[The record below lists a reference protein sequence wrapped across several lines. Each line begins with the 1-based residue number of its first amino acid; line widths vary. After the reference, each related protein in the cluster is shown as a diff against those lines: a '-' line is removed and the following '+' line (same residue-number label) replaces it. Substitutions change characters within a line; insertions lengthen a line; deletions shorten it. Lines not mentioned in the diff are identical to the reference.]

1 MFFFIFQAMRRL
13 GTLSWSFALP
23 KKRKLTFIIN
33 FNLILKSI
41 GCQNVLRS
49 HWNIFRKPNPR
60 RRRAEPL
67 QRCSQTLTLGR
78 FRVLLEIQLRY
89 FNLVP
94 WFPICLEV
102 ADLLGGSDNIIEL
115 YFWPSSYI
123 MVCNK
128 LHSSDN
134 HIFWETNWKSSE
146 IWKYF

>member
-1 MFFFIFQAMRRL
+1 MVLCPSKEKEINLHYKLQSYIEIYWMSKCFKFSFQY
-13 GTLSWSFALP
+13 
-23 KKRKLTFIIN
+23 
-33 FNLILKSI
+33 
-41 GCQNVLRS
+41 
-49 HWNIFRKPNPR
+49 FRKPNPP
-60 RRRAEPL
+60 RRRAELLP
-67 QRCSQTLTLGR
+67 RSSQTLTLGR
-78 FRVLLEIQLRY
+78 LRVLLEIQLRY

-134 HIFWETNWKSSE
+134 HIFWETNWKSLE

>member
-1 MFFFIFQAMRRL
+1 MRRL
-13 GTLSWSFALP
+13 ATLSWSFALP
-23 KKRKLTFIIN
+23 KKRKLPFIIN
-33 FNLILKSI
+33 LNLILKSI

-67 QRCSQTLTLGR
+67 PRCSQTLTLGR

-89 FNLVP
+89 FNLVR

-115 YFWPSSYI
+115 YFWPSFDI

-134 HIFWETNWKSSE
+134 YIFGETNWKSLE